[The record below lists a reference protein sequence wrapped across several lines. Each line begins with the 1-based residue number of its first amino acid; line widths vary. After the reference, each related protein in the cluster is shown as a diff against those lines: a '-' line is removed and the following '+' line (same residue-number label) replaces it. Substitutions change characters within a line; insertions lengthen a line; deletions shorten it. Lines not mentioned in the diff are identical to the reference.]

1 MTFFRYIDKTLWDNV
16 MKLLLNVEYSKNIS
30 NLDEIIGKL
39 DAYLAV
45 QQQVLL
51 KYNFEMF
58 KKAFI

>member
-1 MTFFRYIDKTLWDNV
+1 

-51 KYNFEMF
+51 KYNFELF